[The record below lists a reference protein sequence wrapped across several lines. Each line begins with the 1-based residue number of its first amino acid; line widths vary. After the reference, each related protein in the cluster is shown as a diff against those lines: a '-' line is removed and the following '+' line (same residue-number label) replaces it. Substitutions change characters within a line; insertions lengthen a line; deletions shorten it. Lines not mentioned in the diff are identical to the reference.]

1 MPCGGLSVGRGVN
14 YEGDTDMNRSAVL
27 SVVLLVIGS
36 MPGSAGATGEETYN
50 SGCVACHGTGVA
62 GAPRVGDKA
71 AWTDRIAQGES
82 VLYENAIKGF
92 QGASGVMPAK
102 GGFTNLTDEQVKS
115 AVDFMISASQ

>member
-1 MPCGGLSVGRGVN
+1 
-14 YEGDTDMNRSAVL
+14 MNRSAVL

-50 SGCVACHGTGVA
+50 SCCVACHGTGVA

-102 GGFTNLTDEQVKS
+102 GGLTNLTDEQVKS

>member
-1 MPCGGLSVGRGVN
+1 
-14 YEGDTDMNRSAVL
+14 MNRSAVL
-27 SVVLLVIGS
+27 SGVLLVIGS
-36 MPGSAGATGEETYN
+36 MPGLAAATGEETYH
-50 SGCVACHGTGVA
+50 SGGGAGHATGVA

-71 AWTDRIAQGES
+71 AWADRIAQGES

-115 AVDFMISASQ
+115 AVDIMISASQ